1 MYYLVYGFLYLLSL
15 LPMWMLFGLSDGLA
29 FLLYTGIRY
38 RRAVVTAN
46 LRHAFPEKTEAERRR
61 IARRFY
67 RNFTDNFIETIKL
80 LSASPEWLEK
90 HFVLDNPELL
100 DYFYDQGRKL
110 QLHMGHCFNWEIANL
125 VMPKRTR
132 YTFLVTYMPLTNKN
146 FERMFLR
153 LRARTGTVLL
163 PATRMS
169 RAIIPYRN
177 QQYMLVLVAD
187 QAPGG
192 PDQPGPQPVGDRH
205 RAHHKTGAD
214 QGEHQPGG
222 VHAPGDLRVRHED
235 LDDRDGPRTDRRGL
249 QQGVPAGHRDGGGP
263 AQAGGGGQ
271 GGGRGPGPADLHPAG
286 GVGGRDVDRDP
297 AVGAGLGGGDGTLQ
311 LAAVGGDRQRRADGG
326 GLPFGVGQRPVAGH
340 LPHHQAER
348 HGERQHDHRGH
359 RENDPDQRPPHGCG
373 CPPGA
378 SSLTPTPRSVCR

>member
-192 PDQPGPQPVGDRH
+192 PDNTYWMNFFGQPTAFIRGPERGARIADIPVVFARMYKPRRGYY
-205 RAHHKTGAD
+205 RAELITIAEHPAELPE
-214 QGEHQPGG
+214 GEVTRRYRTLLEDAIRRQPGG
-222 VHAPGDLRVRHED
+222 WLWSHKRWKIAWNDELSSYWIDVEASRV
-235 LDDRDGPRTDRRGL
+235 
-249 QQGVPAGHRDGGGP
+249 QS
-263 AQAGGGGQ
+263 
-271 GGGRGPGPADLHPAG
+271 
-286 GVGGRDVDRDP
+286 
-297 AVGAGLGGGDGTLQ
+297 
-311 LAAVGGDRQRRADGG
+311 
-326 GLPFGVGQRPVAGH
+326 
-340 LPHHQAER
+340 
-348 HGERQHDHRGH
+348 
-359 RENDPDQRPPHGCG
+359 EN
-373 CPPGA
+373 
-378 SSLTPTPRSVCR
+378 